1 MILAD
6 TSIWID
12 HLRGGDAVM
21 TEQLERGSIA
31 MHPFVL
37 GEIALG
43 SLKSRAELLQ
53 LLEAMPRTLVASDA
67 EVMHMVDE
75 RALFGRGLGWVDVH
89 LLAATLLTPGLRLWT
104 RDRRLHAVAEEIG
117 LTSSP
122 GVH

>member
-6 TSIWID
+6 TSNWID

-67 EVMHMVDE
+67 EVMHMLDE
-75 RALFGRGLGWVDVH
+75 RALFERGLGWVDVH

-104 RDRRLHAVAEEIG
+104 RDQRLHAVAEEIG
-117 LTSSP
+117 LASSP
-122 GVH
+122 GVY

>member
-53 LLEAMPRTLVASDA
+53 LLEALPGTLIAADA
-67 EVMHMVDE
+67 EVMHMLDE

-104 RDRRLHAVAEEIG
+104 RDRRLHAVADEIG
-117 LTSSP
+117 LASSP
-122 GVH
+122 GVY

>member
-53 LLEAMPRTLVASDA
+53 LLEALPGTLVASDA

-104 RDRRLHAVAEEIG
+104 RGRRLHAVAEEIG
-117 LTSSP
+117 LASSP
-122 GVH
+122 GMH

>member
-6 TSIWID
+6 TSIWVD
-12 HLRGGDAVM
+12 HLRGGNAVM

-67 EVMHMVDE
+67 EVMHMLDE
-75 RALFGRGLGWVDVH
+75 RALFERGLGWVDVH

-104 RDRRLHAVAEEIG
+104 RDQRLHAVAEEIG
-117 LTSSP
+117 LASSP
-122 GVH
+122 GVY

>member
-1 MILAD
+1 
-6 TSIWID
+6 
-12 HLRGGDAVM
+12 
-21 TEQLERGSIA
+21 

-53 LLEAMPRTLVASDA
+53 LLEALPGTLVASDA
-67 EVMHMVDE
+67 EVMHMVNE

-117 LTSSP
+117 LASSP

>member
-12 HLRGGDAVM
+12 HLRGRDAVM

-53 LLEAMPRTLVASDA
+53 LLEALPGTLVASDA

-75 RALFGRGLGWVDVH
+75 RALFGWMCTCWPPRC
-89 LLAATLLTPGLRLWT
+89 
-104 RDRRLHAVAEEIG
+104 
-117 LTSSP
+117 
-122 GVH
+122 

>member
-21 TEQLERGSIA
+21 TVQLERGSIA

-53 LLEAMPRTLVASDA
+53 LLEALPGTLVASDA

-117 LTSSP
+117 LASSP

>member
-12 HLRGGDAVM
+12 HLRGGDALM

-67 EVMHMVDE
+67 EVMHMLDE

-104 RDRRLHAVAEEIG
+104 RDQRLHAVAEEIG
-117 LTSSP
+117 LASSP
-122 GVH
+122 GV

>member
-31 MHPFVL
+31 MHPVVL

-67 EVMHMVDE
+67 EVMHMLDE
-75 RALFGRGLGWVDVH
+75 RALFERGLGWVDVH

-117 LTSSP
+117 LASSP
-122 GVH
+122 GMH

>member
-67 EVMHMVDE
+67 EVMHMLDE
-75 RALFGRGLGWVDVH
+75 RALFERGLGWVDVH

-104 RDRRLHAVAEEIG
+104 RDQRLHAVAEEIG
-117 LTSSP
+117 LASSP

>member
-53 LLEAMPRTLVASDA
+53 LLEALPRTLVASDA

-117 LTSSP
+117 LASSP

>member
-1 MILAD
+1 MILVD

-12 HLRGGDAVM
+12 HLRGRDAVM

-31 MHPFVL
+31 MHPVVL

-53 LLEAMPRTLVASDA
+53 LLEALPGTLVASDA
-67 EVMHMVDE
+67 EVMHMLDE

-89 LLAATLLTPGLRLWT
+89 LLAATLLTPGLSLWT

-117 LTSSP
+117 LASSP
-122 GVH
+122 GMY

>member
-12 HLRGGDAVM
+12 HLRGGNAVM

-43 SLKSRAELLQ
+43 SLKSRAEPLQ
-53 LLEAMPRTLVASDA
+53 LLEALPGTLIASDA
-67 EVMHMVDE
+67 ELMHMLDE

-117 LTSSP
+117 LASSP
-122 GVH
+122 GVY